1 MATSSEKLVA
11 TAQTSADNAI
21 TSIQIHQ
28 PGLAEEVSGDAQR
41 GLHQCV
47 WKCVGARKQ
56 CSGFYVDGE
65 IARDH
70 GDDGIDGAR
79 EQRLREN
86 HEADDFQDGRDD
98 RTRLTSSCLS

>member
-1 MATSSEKLVA
+1 
-11 TAQTSADNAI
+11 
-21 TSIQIHQ
+21 
-28 PGLAEEVSGDAQR
+28 
-41 GLHQCV
+41 LHQCV

-56 CSGFYVDGE
+56 CSGFHVDGE

-86 HEADDFQDGRDD
+86 HEADDFQDGRDG
-98 RTRLTSSCLS
+98 